1 LMGKDIRDPAYAT
14 LDQLMAVRERV
25 SAVEGDIKEI
35 KATLKQMDK
44 RIDDINRRLE
54 SVETELKAELKGL
67 CKKIDSNFKW
77 VLGFWLSTIALIIS
91 TMIPVALKILGV
103 I

>member
-1 LMGKDIRDPAYAT
+1 MGKDIRDPAYAT
-14 LDQLMAVRERV
+14 VDQLMAVRERV

-54 SVETELKAELKGL
+54 TELKGIRE
-67 CKKIDSNFKW
+67 KIDSNFRW

-91 TMIPVALKILGV
+91 TMLPVALKILGV

>member
-1 LMGKDIRDPAYAT
+1 MGKDIRDPAYAT

-54 SVETELKAELKGL
+54 TELKGIRE
-67 CKKIDSNFKW
+67 KIDSNFRW

>member
-1 LMGKDIRDPAYAT
+1 MMGKDIRDPAYARV
-14 LDQLMAVRERV
+14 DQLMAVRDKV

-44 RIDDINRRLE
+44 RIDDINRRLGSLE
-54 SVETELKAELKGL
+54 DR
-67 CKKIDSNFKW
+67 IDSNFKW